1 MKTDT
6 IKSNA
11 IISFSFFV
19 QAACVLYNVAEIK
32 ALHLVNGFASISVY
46 DNVTTVKT
54 RAASKL
60 NTLNDCINWD
70 SDIIITII
78 IFLFA

>member
-1 MKTDT
+1 M
-6 IKSNA
+6 
-11 IISFSFFV
+11 
-19 QAACVLYNVAEIK
+19 L
-32 ALHLVNGFASISVY
+32 NGFASISVY

-78 IFLFA
+78 ITFLFA

>member
-1 MKTDT
+1 M
-6 IKSNA
+6 
-11 IISFSFFV
+11 
-19 QAACVLYNVAEIK
+19 CVLYNVAEIK
-32 ALHLVNGFASISVY
+32 ALHLLNGFASISVY

-78 IFLFA
+78 IIFLFA